1 MSKILVVDDETTI
14 IEVLRKLLVRNGNQV
29 ETATEGE
36 EALKKLKEGVFD
48 LMITDVRLPGGID
61 GFELLRQGKELQ
73 SHMAVIVIT
82 AYADVDSAVE
92 AIKRGAFHYIAKPFK
107 FEELL
112 LTIDKALNYELTLA
126 ENEILRKSISTKYHF
141 GFIVGDSPPMIEI
154 YRLVEKVAR
163 TNSTVLVLGESGTGK
178 ELVAKAIHK
187 SSPRHSSP
195 FVTINCAAIPAT
207 LLESELFGYVKG
219 AFTGA
224 NGNRQ
229 GLFETANGGT
239 VLLDEISSMSLD
251 MQAKLLRTLQEK
263 EIRRVGGTD
272 NIPIDIRVV
281 AASNYDLEKA
291 TKEGK
296 FREDLFYR
304 LSVIPIKIPP
314 LRERKED
321 IPSLISHF
329 LNVFEKENRR
339 KIGISPDAV
348 EAMKSYG
355 WPGNVRELENLIKRL
370 ATLSDGDTIDAD
382 ELPSQF
388 PRSKPGATK
397 PRKIVPLEKFIASQT
412 EAYMK
417 EVVSQEDGDLDKA
430 ASIIGISSSD
440 LKKKIKAIKK
450 KKLKKEKR
458 R

>member
-14 IEVLRKLLVRNGNQV
+14 IEVLRKLLVRNGHQV

-141 GFIVGDSPPMIEI
+141 GFIVGDSPSMLEI

-239 VLLDEISSMSLD
+239 VLLDEISSMPLD
-251 MQAKLLRTLQEK
+251 MQAKLLRTSGELAGPR
-263 EIRRVGGTD
+263 I
-272 NIPIDIRVV
+272 
-281 AASNYDLEKA
+281 
-291 TKEGK
+291 
-296 FREDLFYR
+296 FRLT
-304 LSVIPIKIPP
+304 
-314 LRERKED
+314 
-321 IPSLISHF
+321 
-329 LNVFEKENRR
+329 
-339 KIGISPDAV
+339 
-348 EAMKSYG
+348 YG
-355 WPGNVRELENLIKRL
+355 WWPHRTMIWTR
-370 ATLSDGDTIDAD
+370 
-382 ELPSQF
+382 
-388 PRSKPGATK
+388 R
-397 PRKIVPLEKFIASQT
+397 PRKASSG
-412 EAYMK
+412 K
-417 EVVSQEDGDLDKA
+417 
-430 ASIIGISSSD
+430 ISSTGS
-440 LKKKIKAIKK
+440 ASS
-450 KKLKKEKR
+450 R
-458 R
+458 SRFPH